1 MKNAGELFQI
11 FSKTYPESS
20 KLQIFVYIHI
30 DLRFSAP
37 HRTARQS
44 RGTISAKIATFEITK
59 WRNLIENICLH
70 FYSESWKTSKIKIS
84 EIMKLEWKKVKI
96 PFKMGSSFYNKN
108 RMVLAD
114 YMNSYFSH
122 KSTDCTIYSDDG
134 YEFPIHK
141 VSFYILWQMV

>member
-1 MKNAGELFQI
+1 MRVNFFRFFQKLIRSLQNADFCLHSHWFEIL
-11 FSKTYPESS
+11 SPSP
-20 KLQIFVYIHI
+20 
-30 DLRFSAP
+30 D
-37 HRTARQS
+37 RQS
-44 RGTISAKIATFEITK
+44 RATISAMIAIFEITK
-59 WRNLIENICLH
+59 WRNLIENFCLH

-84 EIMKLEWKKVKI
+84 EIMKLEWKRVKI

-141 VSFYILWQMV
+141 VSFLFFFRSHT